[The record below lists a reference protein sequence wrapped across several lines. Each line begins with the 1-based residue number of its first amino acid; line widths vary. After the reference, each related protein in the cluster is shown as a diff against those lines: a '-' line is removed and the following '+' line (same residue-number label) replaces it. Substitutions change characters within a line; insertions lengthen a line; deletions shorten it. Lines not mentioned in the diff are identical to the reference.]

1 VTEDDVLRLLGKACE
16 DAGSDRQW
24 AIAHDLSAQYV
35 GDVRRKKRPIGPA
48 ILKALNIEAVTT
60 YRRIR
65 K

>member
-1 VTEDDVLRLLGKACE
+1 MTEDDVRKLLRKACE

-48 ILKALNIEAVTT
+48 ILKALGLEAHTT
-60 YRRIR
+60 YKRLKR
-65 K
+65 